1 MLPYR
6 IIYAYLPTRIL
17 RVQITRLSIFDRT
30 MALEVAHMR
39 IQVQARNVLAGDPPH
54 RRDRDRDLDALR
66 ARDLALLLP
75 RAQPGR
81 DGQDRAVNDRV
92 LQVGVR
98 ADPPRLRM
106 GRIAFDLLLGGQRRR
121 VADRAAVAPADAQP
135 GTQQEDKAE
144 EKKSEGPR
152 WNDEAFQERWIST
165 EQCLTD
171 EPEQRRERLLAM
183 MGARTERVKPPFP
196 ALPAFALGAMILGYL
211 GYADEVIPLLNL
223 LNVNA

>member
-39 IQVQARNVLAGDPPH
+39 IQVQARNVLTDNSPH
-54 RRDRDRDLDALR
+54 GRDRDRYLDAMR
-66 ARDLALLLP
+66 ANAALLL
-75 RAQPGR
+75 RALPGR
-81 DGQDRAVNDRV
+81 DGHDQAANDRV
-92 LQVGVR
+92 LQVGAR

-135 GTQQEDKAE
+135 RAQQEDQAE
-144 EKKSEGPR
+144 EKKSEEPR

-171 EPEQRRERLLAM
+171 EPEQRRERLLATM
-183 MGARTERVKPPFP
+183 STRTERVKPPFP